1 MIVKVMK
8 QTVYQD
14 LAQYA
19 EGLGDK
25 EFQIE
30 I

>member
-19 EGLGDK
+19 ESLGDK
-25 EFQIE
+25 KFQIE